1 MKYSE
6 DGLKCLW
13 GKGEPSLYF
22 FAVLLVG
29 VTIPRKTIGMNTL
42 DTHSMNTWNVQLIT
56 LSMNNWNV
64 QLTLSPSL

>member
-1 MKYSE
+1 MEYSE

-13 GKGEPSLYF
+13 GERGALFIS
-22 FAVLLVG
+22 FAVLLVS